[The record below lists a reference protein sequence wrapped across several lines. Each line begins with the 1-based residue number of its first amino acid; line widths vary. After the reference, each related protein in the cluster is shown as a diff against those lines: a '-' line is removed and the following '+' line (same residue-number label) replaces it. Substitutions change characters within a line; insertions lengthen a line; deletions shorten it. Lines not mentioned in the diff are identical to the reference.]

1 MNDTVEQEGLHGELM
16 GIHVSAPPQWTV
28 PDRFMMDNG
37 HDCPITDV
45 WSLFLCSCLL
55 IIVRNKGIPTVI
67 VQIPINLTKCSVF
80 TLHACTDRVTK
91 STCQKIN
98 ILYTMKHII
107 NEASL
112 GIMNC

>member
-67 VQIPINLTKCSVF
+67 VRIPDQSHKAQCIYF
-80 TLHACTDRVTK
+80 AC
-91 STCQKIN
+91 
-98 ILYTMKHII
+98 MH
-107 NEASL
+107 
-112 GIMNC
+112 